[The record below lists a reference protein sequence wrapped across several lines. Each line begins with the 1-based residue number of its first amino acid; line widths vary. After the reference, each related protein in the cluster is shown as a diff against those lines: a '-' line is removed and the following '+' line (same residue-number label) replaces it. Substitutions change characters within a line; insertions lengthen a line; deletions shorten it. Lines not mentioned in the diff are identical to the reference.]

1 MDAAKEFRDN
11 KKAEKH
17 KKVRM
22 VENVGIAAI
31 IGLSL
36 LVLVLVLGLFVGPGP
51 RARSGDKSVFFV
63 ASGDG
68 ASKIAS
74 KLEQDNLVRTPFAF
88 KVLVVLTGSGSKFQI
103 GEFEI
108 PSRASPS
115 KILQI
120 LTKGAAIAHNVT
132 IPEGW
137 TNGMAYERIAASPIL
152 GGEMPPMVREGSL
165 AADTYQVQRGDTRA
179 TLVNRMVQAQTRII
193 DELWL
198 KRAAN
203 LPFRSKDE
211 AIILASIVEKE
222 TGKAEERPRVAAVF
236 INRLRLGMK
245 LQSDPTIIY
254 GVTRGLP
261 IGRKILRSEI
271 NQNHPWNTY
280 VIAGLPPTPIANP
293 GRASIEAVLNPPNT
307 KDLFFV
313 ADGTGG
319 HVFAETYA
327 EHERNVARWR
337 AFRAQSEI
345 QEQRLEGARGSK

>member
-1 MDAAKEFRDN
+1 MDAAKEFRRQ
-11 KKAEKH
+11 KKTEKRE
-17 KKVRM
+17 KIRFFQRAGVLII
-22 VENVGIAAI
+22 IALGCI
-31 IGLSL
+31 EIL
-36 LVLVLVLGLFVGPGP
+36 LLLGLFFGPGP
-51 RARSGDKSVFFV
+51 KAANGDKSVFYV

-68 ASKIAS
+68 AAKIA
-74 KLEQDNLVRTPFAF
+74 KNLGDGHLVRAPLAF
-88 KVLVVLTGSGSKFQI
+88 KVLVVLTGAGSKFQI

-108 PSRASPS
+108 PNRASPS
-115 KILQI
+115 KILRI

-137 TNGMAYERIAASPIL
+137 TNGMAYERIAANPIL
-152 GGEMPPMVREGSL
+152 VGEMPPMVREGSL

-222 TGKAEERPRVAAVF
+222 TGKAEERPKVAAVF
-236 INRLRLGMK
+236 VNRLRLGMK

-337 AFRAQSEI
+337 EFRAQNEI
-345 QEQRLEGARGSK
+345 QEQHLEGARGSK